1 MVQEVC
7 NKALA
12 YSYSEIRTIERT
24 LIMLKKKKRKGLN
37 STSGASFAALPLV
50 KRVV

>member
-24 LIMLKKKKRKGLN
+24 LIMLWGVGGGNLSIRLIEQQNGN
-37 STSGASFAALPLV
+37 V
-50 KRVV
+50 I

>member
-24 LIMLKKKKRKGLN
+24 TLIMLKKWGVGGGGNLSIRLIEHQNGN
-37 STSGASFAALPLV
+37 V
-50 KRVV
+50 I

>member
-24 LIMLKKKKRKGLN
+24 LIMLKKWGGGGNLSIRLIEQQNGN
-37 STSGASFAALPLV
+37 V
-50 KRVV
+50 I

>member
-24 LIMLKKKKRKGLN
+24 LIMLKKWGVGGGGNLSIRLIEQQNGN
-37 STSGASFAALPLV
+37 V
-50 KRVV
+50 I